1 MRVVDSG
8 SVESRPLALVT
19 TRQVWPWW
27 PSVLVAA
34 ACFAGGWLAIALVR
48 AGAESTPV
56 WLPGGIALAALRLFG
71 GAALPGVWLG
81 CFAFWISLLGV
92 HGDTTLAQG
101 SLLAAGI
108 ATARLLGTSS
118 SVWLGR
124 WIVKRSPGGGELL
137 ALTGALPGS
146 GLAAGVATAV
156 FAHLGQIED
165 GALAE
170 SFARL
175 WLADVAGVF
184 VIAPLLVARLD
195 ASRAWTAHVALS
207 AGVAATLGVVHVL
220 YTNEARIART
230 VIQQAVDER
239 ALAIQADFSEVL
251 EAVDSL
257 GAFFAA
263 SDDIYAARFAAYAE
277 HTLAR
282 MPALR
287 ALQWLPRVPA
297 GERASHEAQAARSGM
312 PGYRISEPG
321 ANGLV
326 RAGKRDAYFPVRFAA
341 PLAPNRGDLGFDLA
355 ACPLRGEALA
365 RARDALD
372 LAVSPSLQAADGWT
386 MLVALPVFPAGADP
400 FAPLGEDALLGFVAA
415 VVHVGDLVENAL
427 ARLDET
433 SIDSLVLERNGEGM
447 DVVLHAHAA
456 RARERTLAEHEIAAL
471 LALRPGDGFRTSV
484 PLGDR
489 ALSVL
494 SAPTGEMR
502 ASLRSW
508 TPLAALAAGWLISAL
523 LASWLSSIA
532 GRTRRVETLVL
543 ERTAELAAANS
554 AKTAFLANMSH
565 EVRTPMTAILG
576 YADALAEDGLREE
589 ERPEIVETI
598 RRNGRRLLAILDDV
612 LDVSKIEAG
621 RFDVERVPCSLVE
634 QVEETL
640 SLLRGRAQE
649 KGLALSVDY
658 LFPLPETISSD
669 AGRLRQILMNLVS
682 NAIKFTESGG
692 VRLTVFASEVDS
704 RAARVHVEVVDD
716 GIGIAAESLPRLFQP
731 FVQADSSMTRRF
743 GGTGLGLAISKRL
756 AQMLGGDIEVASTP
770 GAGSRFHLWLDP
782 GPLAGV
788 RLLHAPTRAA
798 DTPEVAPESH
808 APALRGRE
816 LLAEDTRDTRV
827 LLRHVLT
834 RAGLAVEIAEN
845 GREAL
850 EKALAARGADEPFD
864 VVLMD
869 MQMPVLDGYDATR
882 ALRSAGYT
890 LPIVALTAHTMAGER
905 EKCLAVGCDDYAS
918 KPNDRAL
925 LLAVVRR
932 CLEKTAATG

>member
-1 MRVVDSG
+1 
-8 SVESRPLALVT
+8 VESRPLALAT

-56 WLPGGIALAALRLFG
+56 WLPAGIALAALRLFG

-92 HGDTTLAQG
+92 HGDATLAQG

-124 WIVKRSPGGGELL
+124 WIVKQSPGGGELL

-156 FAHLGQIED
+156 FAHLGQIEV

-184 VIAPLLVARLD
+184 VIAPLLIARLD

-207 AGVAATLGVVHVL
+207 LGVAATLGVVHVL

-312 PGYRISEPG
+312 ADYRIADPVDG
-321 ANGLV
+321 ALV
-326 RAGKRDAYFPVRFAA
+326 AAAEREAYYPLRFVA
-341 PLAPNRGDLGFDLA
+341 PLEPNADELGFDMA
-355 ACPLRGEALA
+355 TCPKRSATLERAGDA
-365 RARDALD
+365 RD
-372 LAVSPSLQAADGWT
+372 LAVSPALRADDGWT
-386 MLVALPVFPAGADP
+386 LMVALPVFPAGADLSATRDDSP
-400 FAPLGEDALLGFVAA
+400 QGFVAA
-415 VVHVGDLVENAL
+415 LVHVGDLVENAL

-433 SIDSLVLERNGEGM
+433 SIDSLVLERNDEGV
-447 DVVLHAHAA
+447 DAVLHAHAA
-456 RARERTLAEHEIAAL
+456 HTREQPLGEDEIAAL

-494 SAPTGEMR
+494 SAPTEKMR

-621 RFDVERVPCSLVE
+621 RLDVERMPCSLVE

-798 DTPEVAPESH
+798 DTPEVAPASH
-808 APALRGRE
+808 APALRGRV
-816 LLAEDTRDTRV
+816 LLAEDTHDTRV

-850 EKALAARGADEPFD
+850 EKALASRAADEPFD

-918 KPNDRAL
+918 KPIDRAL